1 MLTATG
7 AEATVDLIDVEVF
20 RKALANLTEE
30 MAITLKRASGSSIVV
45 DTHDFSTAI
54 FDADG
59 EQLAFS
65 GWVTMHC
72 ASSRIG
78 VKAAIDIFGS
88 DRNHEPGDAIIINDP
103 YAGGALHQADVGL
116 VMPLFHESSVV
127 AWCFSNVHVIDI
139 GGAAIGGLAT
149 TAHDVWEE
157 ALRFPPTKIASRGVL
172 DPQWTRFI
180 ENAVRMPDAVI
191 NDLRGMIASGHTA
204 QRKVDELMD
213 RWGPERFRQLSDAAK
228 DLSEEALREKIRLL
242 PDGVYAC
249 QEWVEYDGHGKEE
262 LPNLRCRLTVEGDRM
277 RVTLDGDPQ
286 IDAPVVGTPAAVIGC
301 LMGALLCMLTFDI
314 PMNEGIWRHI
324 EFDLGPPGTIVNPLP
339 PAPVSLS
346 HVGGGF
352 RAGRAFNDI
361 ISQICSLSEA
371 PELRARVAGS
381 PQNAVPCSIFFGSN
395 QFGRPTVSVV
405 LSTAIGVGGGAQ
417 SRVDGLDC
425 YGAQTMQGTRMPD
438 VEVFEAQEPML
449 VLYRRLVT
457 DSGGPGALRG
467 GMGMTEATVL
477 WSIQEM
483 RGIAQSHC
491 ERIPPRGFAGGF
503 PGATGRVAVL
513 RQSDVRREL
522 AAGRFPELDLAAA
535 ETLPSICGTV
545 IERDDVVLSFA
556 GGGGGLGDPLR
567 REAWAVAADV
577 RDGRVSP
584 AAARDVY
591 GVCLRP
597 HGDVDQQGTDD
608 ARAAIRAARLGHTTA
623 EPLAPVELGR
633 TPTVA
638 VTLDHARHEWTCATC
653 GHDLGP
659 ASANWRSA
667 AIMTE
672 RPVASALPA
681 AGQLVRPRSEGPA
694 VVQRELACP
703 RCGSML
709 SVDVAMMGDAPD
721 PSRQPVSPQHVGGQ
735 Q

>member
-1 MLTATG
+1 MTAKRTQT
-7 AEATVDLIDVEVF
+7 AVDIIDVEVF

-54 FDADG
+54 FDAAG

-72 ASSRIG
+72 ASSRLG
-78 VKAAIDIFGS
+78 VKAATEVFGS
-88 DRNHEPGDAIIINDP
+88 DPDLEPGDAIVVNDP
-103 YAGGALHQADVGL
+103 YTSGALHQADVGL
-116 VMPLFHESSVV
+116 VMPLFHRGDVV
-127 AWCFSNVHVIDI
+127 GWCFSNVHVLDI

-172 DPQWTRFI
+172 DPQWARFI
-180 ENAVRMPDAVI
+180 ENSVRMPDAMI

-204 QRKVDELMD
+204 QRKVDELMA
-213 RWGPERFRQLSDAAK
+213 RWPRERFRQLSDATK
-228 DLSEEALREKIRLL
+228 DLSETALRDKIKLL
-242 PDGVYAC
+242 PDGVYEC
-249 QEWVEYDGHGKEE
+249 QEWIEYDGHGTEE
-262 LPNLRCRLTVEGDRM
+262 LPNLRCRMTVSGDRM

-324 EFDLGPPGTIVNPLP
+324 EFDLGPAGTVVNPRP
-339 PAPVSLS
+339 PTPVSLS
-346 HVGGGF
+346 HVGGEF

-371 PELRARVAGS
+371 PELRARVAGT

-417 SRVDGLDC
+417 SLIDGLDC

-449 VLYRRLVT
+449 VLYRRLVM
-457 DSGGPGALRG
+457 DSGGPGVMRG

-477 WSIQEM
+477 WSTDQM

-491 ERIPPRGFAGGF
+491 ERIPPRGFAGGL
-503 PGATGRVAVL
+503 PAGTGRVAVL
-513 RQSDVRREL
+513 RQSGVRQEL
-522 AAGRFPELDLAAA
+522 AGGRFPILDLAAA
-535 ETLPSICGTV
+535 ETLPSICGIV
-545 IERDDVVLSFA
+545 IERDDVLLSFA

-567 REAWAVAADV
+567 RAPTAVARDV
-577 RDGRVSP
+577 RDGRVSTE
-584 AAARDVY
+584 AGHSVY
-591 GVCLRP
+591 GVFLQEN
-597 HGDVDQQGTDD
+597 GDVDEMATDD
-608 ARAAIRAARLGHTTA
+608 ARAAMRRQRLGDRGNGAMSHIDDSSDPTIAVAIDQARQEWVCTA
-623 EPLAPVELGR
+623 CGYHLGS
-633 TPTVA
+633 
-638 VTLDHARHEWTCATC
+638 AT
-653 GHDLGP
+653 
-659 ASANWRSA
+659 ANWRSSA
-667 AIMTE
+667 HLIE
-672 RPVASALPA
+672 RSVTDALQA
-681 AGQLVRPRSEGPA
+681 GGQLARPRTDEPC
-694 VVQRELACP
+694 VVQRDLVCCG
-703 RCGSML
+703 CGSML
-709 SVDVAMMGDAPD
+709 SVDVTMAGDPLD
-721 PSRQPVSPQHVGGQ
+721 VCRQTLAATPLRAG
-735 Q
+735 